1 MIGSSGTRQ
10 GGAAPV
16 TQFDDLAM
24 PRVPAL
30 RTIGITVAMIMAVFV
45 LGGLAFSLVQQRIYG
60 AEVDILFN
68 PGSDMS
74 DAAVERAFATQQVI
88 MRSPTVLQPVATA
101 TRIAVKDLERS
112 LTIEIVERSNVMR
125 LTVANESRATA
136 VTVAQMIA
144 DEYQRG
150 FTSGGPNSPER
161 QTGPLQQQIKALA
174 DSLPSMQARLERMA
188 RARETSASPSAEER
202 QLQTTWVAAVQRISN
217 LQDRLTEAQLGQTQS
232 QATLLTRAS
241 PLERP
246 LEPQPI
252 RALAAGAL
260 AGLVVAAGAVIAML
274 WPRFATDRFIWE

>member
-1 MIGSSGTRQ
+1 MIGTSSPRQ
-10 GGAAPV
+10 QEAGMAI
-16 TQFDDLAM
+16 QFDDLAM

-30 RTIGITVAMIMAVFV
+30 RTVGITVAIIMAVFL
-45 LGGLAFSLVQQRIYG
+45 LGALAFSLVQQRVYG
-60 AEVDILFN
+60 AEVDILFD

-88 MRSPTVLQPVATA
+88 LRSPTVLQPVATA
-101 TRIAVKDLERS
+101 SEIPIKDLERS
-112 LTIEIVERSNVMR
+112 LSIEIVSRSNVMR
-125 LTVANESRATA
+125 LTIANRDRATA

-188 RARETSASPSAEER
+188 RARGTNASPSAEER
-202 QLQTTWVAAVQRISN
+202 QLQTTWVAAVQQISN
-217 LQDRLTEAQLGQTQS
+217 LQDRLTEAQLGQTQA
-232 QATLLTRAS
+232 QATLLTRAH
-241 PLERP
+241 PLEHQ

-252 RALAAGAL
+252 RALAVGGL
-260 AGLVVAAGAVIAML
+260 AGLVISAGAVVTML